1 MVRLVVEAT
10 NTKAPI
16 QRIADKVSGIFVPSI
31 IGIAILT
38 FIIYLIIGKS
48 FNDSIISF
56 VTVLVV
62 ACPCALGLATP
73 LALVT
78 SIGTSSKNGIL
89 IKKGEILEN
98 AKDIDTIVYDKT
110 GTLTYGKLSI
120 SKINNYSKHSDK
132 ELLKMIAGIEHN
144 STHPI
149 GTAFKDY
156 YDSNFKVNNFTNL
169 SGMGICGE
177 INKKKIYIG
186 NNRIITKLKI
196 INIHEQEEKELV
208 KNGNSIL
215 YVIED
220 KKIIALIGV
229 KDIVRENAKSTI
241 KELLSMNKEII
252 MLSGDNEETANIIAK
267 ELGIKKVIANVL
279 PSEKEK
285 VLKELKNENHKIMMI
300 GDGINDAPSLASS
313 DIGVSLS
320 GATDIAG
327 DSADVIL
334 VQDDLS
340 RIITLFEISK
350 KTMKIIKQNLF
361 WAFIYN
367 VLMIPVA
374 IGLFKPFGITISP
387 MIASISMTISSLTVV
402 FNSLR
407 LRKVDNK

>member
-1 MVRLVVEAT
+1 M
-10 NTKAPI
+10 
-16 QRIADKVSGIFVPSI
+16 
-31 IGIAILT
+31 
-38 FIIYLIIGKS
+38 
-48 FNDSIISF
+48 
-56 VTVLVV
+56 
-62 ACPCALGLATP
+62 
-73 LALVT
+73 
-78 SIGTSSKNGIL
+78 
-89 IKKGEILEN
+89 
-98 AKDIDTIVYDKT
+98 
-110 GTLTYGKLSI
+110 
-120 SKINNYSKHSDK
+120 
-132 ELLKMIAGIEHN
+132 
-144 STHPI
+144 
-149 GTAFKDY
+149 
-156 YDSNFKVNNFTNL
+156 
-169 SGMGICGE
+169 
-177 INKKKIYIG
+177 
-186 NNRIITKLKI
+186 
-196 INIHEQEEKELV
+196 
-208 KNGNSIL
+208 
-215 YVIED
+215 
-220 KKIIALIGV
+220 IGV

-407 LRKVDNK
+407 LRSVDNK